1 MIVNPDIERYM
12 YGLLPPRDPVLA
24 EMEQAAER
32 RGIPIVGPAV
42 ASLLAQ
48 LVRISGA
55 RRIFEL
61 GSAIGYSTIWL
72 ARAAGPDSEV
82 HYSDFSPGNAEEA
95 RGYFERVGVASRIR
109 IHVGDALAALAS
121 VPGEFDLIFNDVDKK
136 GYPAVL
142 DAIAGRLKP
151 GGLLLADNVLRRGEV
166 LAPHDKAA
174 HAVVEFNA
182 KLFNSSDFFSSIV
195 PLRDGLSISVR
206 L

>member
-24 EMEQAAER
+24 EMEREAER

-42 ASLLAQ
+42 ANLLAQ

-72 ARAAGPDSEV
+72 ARAAGPNAEI
-82 HYSDFSPGNAEEA
+82 HYSDFSPHNAEEA
-95 RGYFERVGVASRIR
+95 RGYFERAGVASCIH

-121 VPGEFDLIFNDVDKK
+121 VPGDFDLIFNDVGKED
-136 GYPAVL
+136 YPAVL
-142 DAIAGRLKP
+142 EAVAGRLKP

-166 LAPHDKAA
+166 VDPQDKAA
-174 HAVVEFNA
+174 RAVVEFNA
-182 KLFNSSDFFSSIV
+182 NLFNSSDFWSSIV
-195 PLRDGLSISVR
+195 PFRDGVSISVR
-206 L
+206 Q

>member
-1 MIVNPDIERYM
+1 MIVNPDIERYI
-12 YGLLPPRDPVLA
+12 YGLVPPRDPLLA
-24 EMEQAAER
+24 EMEQEAER

-42 ASLLAQ
+42 ANLLAQ

-72 ARAAGPDSEV
+72 ARAAGPDAEV
-82 HYSDFSPGNAEEA
+82 HYSDFSPANAEEA
-95 RGYFERVGVASRIR
+95 RGYFERAGIASRIC
-109 IHVGDALAALAS
+109 IHVGDALDALAS
-121 VPGEFDLIFNDVDKK
+121 VPGEFDLIFNDVDKE

-142 DAIAGRLKP
+142 DAVTARLKP

-166 LAPHDKAA
+166 LDPRDQRAQ
-174 HAVVEFNA
+174 AVAEFNA
-182 KLFNSSDFFSSIV
+182 KLFNSSDFWTSIV
-195 PLRDGLSISVR
+195 PLRDGVSISVR

>member
-1 MIVNPDIERYM
+1 MIVNSDIERYI
-12 YGLLPPRDPVLA
+12 YGLLPPRDPLLA
-24 EMEQAAER
+24 EMEREAER

-42 ASLLAQ
+42 ANLLAQ

-72 ARAAGPDSEV
+72 ARAAGPEAEV
-82 HYSDFSPGNAEEA
+82 HYSDFSPSSAEEA
-95 RGYFERVGVASRIR
+95 RGYFERAGVASCIR
-109 IHVGDALAALAS
+109 IHVGDALLALAS
-121 VPGEFDLIFNDVDKK
+121 VPGEFDLIFNDVEKE

-142 DAIAGRLKP
+142 EAVAARLRP

-166 LAPHDKAA
+166 IHPRDKAA
-174 HAVVEFNA
+174 RAVVEFNA
-182 KLFNSSDFFSSIV
+182 KLFNSSDFWSSIA